1 MKGVVK
7 ELWLGCAL
15 IVIAFALLLLSACTG
30 YRERALVGFAEAR
43 AAAIERALEERRGED
58 DGR

>member
-15 IVIAFALLLLSACTG
+15 IVIALLLLSACTG